1 MVIDIPD
8 LDGPRSDSEGPLPR
22 QAAGR
27 RRQPA
32 KDRARARPA
41 STGADL
47 ANAVNEAALLAA
59 RRKAKQMTQ
68 KDLEE
73 AVEKVVA
80 GPERKSRRLDAEGKR
95 RVAYHE
101 SGHALVAAYS
111 EHADPVQK
119 ISIVP
124 RGRAA
129 LGYTL
134 QMPADDK
141 FLLTRAELSTGSKG
155 CWAAARRRKWSSAK

>member
-1 MVIDIPD
+1 M
-8 LDGPRSDSEGPLPR
+8 
-22 QAAGR
+22 
-27 RRQPA
+27 
-32 KDRARARPA
+32 
-41 STGADL
+41 
-47 ANAVNEAALLAA
+47 NEAALLAA
-59 RRKAKQMTQ
+59 RRNSPQITQ
-68 KDLEE
+68 KELEE

-80 GPERKSRRLDAEGKR
+80 GPERRSRRLDAEGKR

-101 SGHALVAAYS
+101 TGHAMVAAYS

-134 QMPADDK
+134 QLPTDDR
-141 FLLTRAELSTGSKG
+141 FLLTCAELVDRLTGMLGGRAAEELVFAEVSTGAENDLELATSLARQMICLYG
-155 CWAAARRRKWSSAK
+155 MGESVGLMHCASDRPCSCPAATAT